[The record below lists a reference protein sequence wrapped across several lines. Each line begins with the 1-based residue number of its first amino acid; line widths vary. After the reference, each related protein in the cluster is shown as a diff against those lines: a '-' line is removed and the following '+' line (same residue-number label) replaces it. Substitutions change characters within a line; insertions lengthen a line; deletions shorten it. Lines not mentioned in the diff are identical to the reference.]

1 MSGPRLSS
9 HNVVAVNPDSLPVA
23 PHPMSRPPN
32 VIGPAHIVTRAAII
46 IGPITNLDR
55 DGAWV
60 GIARVTAIT
69 GSVWAITS
77 IIRSV
82 SRIRAVM
89 LLFASDNTE
98 CNRKQKEEEKHRPF
112 PYRFRSMAWRRRVGF
127 RVINNA
133 HLHTIRYGLDR
144 AFTCMSLA
152 PRALAACN
160 PPWHAGAPHRKATL
174 STIVAELKPQI
185 VCKVVACAVTILARV
200 IRSAQS

>member
-9 HNVVAVNPDSLPVA
+9 HNVAAVNPDSLPVA
-23 PHPMSRPPN
+23 PHPLSRPPD

-69 GSVWAITS
+69 GAVRAITPVPGAVWAVRRITASVWAIPP

-82 SRIRAVM
+82 SRIRAIM

-98 CNRKQKEEEKHRPF
+98 RNRNQKE
-112 PYRFRSMAWRRRVGF
+112 
-127 RVINNA
+127 
-133 HLHTIRYGLDR
+133 
-144 AFTCMSLA
+144 
-152 PRALAACN
+152 
-160 PPWHAGAPHRKATL
+160 
-174 STIVAELKPQI
+174 
-185 VCKVVACAVTILARV
+185 
-200 IRSAQS
+200 

>member
-1 MSGPRLSS
+1 GCAADVRRPQEMSGPRLSS
-9 HNVVAVNPDSLPVA
+9 HNVVAVNPDSLPVT
-23 PHPMSRPPN
+23 PHPMSRPPD

-69 GSVWAITS
+69 GSVWAVSRITASVWAITS

-89 LLFASDNTE
+89 LLFASDNTVR
-98 CNRKQKEEEKHRPF
+98 NRKQKEEEKHRPF

-152 PRALAACN
+152 P
-160 PPWHAGAPHRKATL
+160 
-174 STIVAELKPQI
+174 
-185 VCKVVACAVTILARV
+185 
-200 IRSAQS
+200 